1 MPMTRVVMPQLGESV
16 HEGTISKW
24 LVKPGDKVVE
34 FEPMLEVD
42 TDKVS
47 AEVPSPVTG
56 ILREILAKE
65 GETVQAGAEIAVV
78 EVGGDGETAAP
89 APTASEPK
97 KTETKKETPVA
108 ETAEAPAPA
117 PTASEPKKTETK
129 KATPAAETAE
139 PPAPAPTASEPKET
153 ETKKETP
160 VAETAEPPAPAP
172 ADGAAAVKAE
182 AAPAPEAKDES
193 PAEAPAPAPA
203 DGAAA
208 VKAEAAPAPEAK
220 DESPPEIPSP
230 AQEEG
235 PEPAP
240 PLATGEHRY
249 SPAVQMVA
257 SELKV
262 DLSKISGTGIG
273 GRVTKKDVQDFA
285 ASAKDAPTAPVAP
298 SAAAAAGQGDQVVQL
313 TRVRRLIAENM
324 SRSKSTI
331 PHAWQTQ
338 EADMSGVVA
347 NRAANKVAFQTQE
360 GFSLTY
366 LPYVMAAAV
375 SALRE
380 HREVNSTFNETEL
393 IVHRDINLG
402 VSVGLE
408 DTLVVP
414 VVRRAD
420 GLSIAGL
427 ARAVNDIATR
437 ARSKQ
442 LKADDLAG
450 ATFTVNNSGTFG
462 TLFSYSVI
470 NPGQAG
476 ILTMEAIVDRPMAV
490 GGMIGI
496 KPMMYL
502 CFSFDHRVLDGLQA
516 ARFLVSC
523 RKWLE
528 AVTVES
534 PIY

>member
-1 MPMTRVVMPQLGESV
+1 MAGTDKRVVMPQLGESV

-47 AEVPSPVTG
+47 AEVPAPVTG
-56 ILREILAKE
+56 ILKEILAKE

-78 EVGGDGETAAP
+78 EVGGDGAAPVEGNGQPANAEAKTEAKKPPAAPTIAAPEAPAPSAQPAKGAATPTPTPEAEAPEAPAAPAAP
-89 APTASEPK
+89 APA
-97 KTETKKETPVA
+97 
-108 ETAEAPAPA
+108 APAPA
-117 PTASEPKKTETK
+117 
-129 KATPAAETAE
+129 KAPAAAL
-139 PPAPAPTASEPKET
+139 
-153 ETKKETP
+153 
-160 VAETAEPPAPAP
+160 
-172 ADGAAAVKAE
+172 
-182 AAPAPEAKDES
+182 
-193 PAEAPAPAPA
+193 
-203 DGAAA
+203 
-208 VKAEAAPAPEAK
+208 
-220 DESPPEIPSP
+220 
-230 AQEEG
+230 EG
-235 PEPAP
+235 
-240 PLATGEHRY
+240 GEHRY
-249 SPAVQMVA
+249 SPAVQMAA

-262 DLSKISGTGIG
+262 DLSKIEGTGLG

-285 ASAKDAPTAPVAP
+285 AAAKAAPPAAKPATTATPLTP
-298 SAAAAAGQGDQVVQL
+298 GEGDEVVQL

-324 SRSKSTI
+324 TRSKTTI

-347 NRAANKVAFQTQE
+347 NRNANKAAFQQQE

-366 LPYVMAAAV
+366 LPYVMAATV

-380 HREVNSTFNETEL
+380 HREVNSTFHDTEL

-427 ARAVNDIATR
+427 ARAVNDIASR
-437 ARSKQ
+437 ARNKQ

-476 ILTMEAIVDRPMAV
+476 ILTMEAIVERPVAV
-490 GGMIGI
+490 KGMIGI

-502 CFSFDHRVLDGLQA
+502 CFSFDHRVLDGLQG

-528 AVTVES
+528 AVTAES

>member
-1 MPMTRVVMPQLGESV
+1 MAGKTTRVVMPQLGESV
-16 HEGTISKW
+16 HEGTISRW
-24 LVKPGDKVVE
+24 LVKPGDSVVE

-42 TDKVS
+42 TDKVN
-47 AEVPSPVTG
+47 AEVPAPVSG

-78 EVGGDGETAAP
+78 EIGGDAPPKVEAAAP
-89 APTASEPK
+89 PKVEAAAPSPPRGEGRGEGREPA
-97 KTETKKETPVA
+97 TPA
-108 ETAEAPAPA
+108 RGEGREPATPTPKAEAPKADTSTVEQE
-117 PTASEPKKTETK
+117 PT
-129 KATPAAETAE
+129 
-139 PPAPAPTASEPKET
+139 
-153 ETKKETP
+153 
-160 VAETAEPPAPAP
+160 
-172 ADGAAAVKAE
+172 
-182 AAPAPEAKDES
+182 
-193 PAEAPAPAPA
+193 
-203 DGAAA
+203 
-208 VKAEAAPAPEAK
+208 
-220 DESPPEIPSP
+220 SPPGGVAADLPGKR
-230 AQEEG
+230 AGEE
-235 PEPAP
+235 P
-240 PLATGEHRY
+240 HRY
-249 SPAVQMVA
+249 SPGVQMAA

-262 DLSKISGTGIG
+262 DLSQVTGTGLG
-273 GRVTKKDVQDFA
+273 GRITKKDVQDFA
-285 ASAKDAPTAPVAP
+285 ASAKAQPPPRAAP
-298 SAAAAAGQGDQVVQL
+298 SVPAATPGEGDQVVQL

-324 SRSKSTI
+324 ARSKSTI

-347 NRAANKVAFQTQE
+347 NRNAGKAAFQKQE

-366 LPYVMAAAV
+366 LPYVMAAAI

-380 HREVNSTFNETEL
+380 HPEVNSTFNETEL

-402 VSVGLE
+402 ISVGME
-408 DTLVVP
+408 DTLLVP

-427 ARAVNDIATR
+427 ARAVNDLATR
-437 ARSKQ
+437 ARAKQ
-442 LKADDLAG
+442 LKADELSG
-450 ATFTVNNSGTFG
+450 GTFTVNNSGTFG

-476 ILTMEAIVDRPMAV
+476 ILTMEAIVDRPVAV
-490 GGMIGI
+490 NGLIGI

-516 ARFLVSC
+516 ARFLTSC

-528 AVTVES
+528 AVDLEL

>member
-1 MPMTRVVMPQLGESV
+1 MAKTMRVVMPQLGESV

-42 TDKVS
+42 TDKVN
-47 AEVPSPVTG
+47 AEVPAPVSG
-56 ILREILAKE
+56 ILKEILAKE
-65 GETVQAGAEIAVV
+65 GQTVQAGAEIALV
-78 EVGGDGETAAP
+78 EVGAEGEVGASPEAP
-89 APTASEPK
+89 APTPTVPSPK
-97 KTETKKETPVA
+97 PLPEN
-108 ETAEAPAPA
+108 APPHPSLREDLPA
-117 PTASEPKKTETK
+117 KRGGEDI
-129 KATPAAETAE
+129 PA
-139 PPAPAPTASEPKET
+139 KR
-153 ETKKETP
+153 
-160 VAETAEPPAPAP
+160 
-172 ADGAAAVKAE
+172 G
-182 AAPAPEAKDES
+182 DEGV
-193 PAEAPAPAPA
+193 PAEM
-203 DGAAA
+203 DGGVA
-208 VKAEAAPAPEAK
+208 
-220 DESPPEIPSP
+220 
-230 AQEEG
+230 
-235 PEPAP
+235 
-240 PLATGEHRY
+240 HRY

-262 DLSKISGTGIG
+262 DLSKVTGTGMG
-273 GRVTKKDVQDFA
+273 GRVTKKDVQEFA
-285 ASAKDAPTAPVAP
+285 AKAR
-298 SAAAAAGQGDQVVQL
+298 SAAAAPAAPAAPPAAKPGEGDQVVQL

-324 SRSKSTI
+324 TRSKSTI

-347 NRAANKVAFQTQE
+347 NRSANKAAFQKQE

-366 LPYVMAAAV
+366 LPYVIAATV

-380 HREVNSTFNETEL
+380 HPEVNATFNETEL
-393 IVHRDINLG
+393 LVHRDINIG

-414 VVRRAD
+414 VIRRAD

-427 ARAVNDIATR
+427 ARAINDVAAR
-437 ARSKQ
+437 ARNKQ

-450 ATFTVNNSGTFG
+450 GTFTVNNSGTFG

-476 ILTMEAIVDRPMAV
+476 ILTMEAIVERPVAV
-490 GGMIGI
+490 DGMIGV

-516 ARFLVSC
+516 ARFLTSC

-528 AVTVES
+528 AVTVDS
-534 PIY
+534 PVY

>member
-1 MPMTRVVMPQLGESV
+1 MSKTTRVVMPQLGESV

-42 TDKVS
+42 TDKVN
-47 AEVPSPVTG
+47 AEVPAPVSG

-78 EVGGDGETAAP
+78 ETGGDGAAPAAP
-89 APTASEPK
+89 AP
-97 KTETKKETPVA
+97 KTE
-108 ETAEAPAPA
+108 APKP
-117 PTASEPKKTETK
+117 E
-129 KATPAAETAE
+129 ATPA
-139 PPAPAPTASEPKET
+139 PPVPTQ
-153 ETKKETP
+153 
-160 VAETAEPPAPAP
+160 
-172 ADGAAAVKAE
+172 
-182 AAPAPEAKDES
+182 
-193 PAEAPAPAPA
+193 
-203 DGAAA
+203 
-208 VKAEAAPAPEAK
+208 
-220 DESPPEIPSP
+220 PSP
-230 AQEEG
+230 GRAEE
-235 PEPAP
+235 P
-240 PLATGEHRY
+240 HRF
-249 SPAVQMVA
+249 SPGVQMA
-257 SELKV
+257 AEELKV
-262 DLSKISGTGIG
+262 DLSKVTGTGLG

-285 ASAKDAPTAPVAP
+285 ARSKAAAPAAAAPAPVAAP
-298 SAAAAAGQGDQVVQL
+298 AEGDQVVQL

-324 SRSKSTI
+324 TRAKQTI

-347 NRAANKVAFQTQE
+347 SRNANKAAFQKQE

-375 SALRE
+375 HGLRE
-380 HREVNSTFNETEL
+380 HPEVNSTFNETEL

-402 VSVGLE
+402 ISIGLE
-408 DTLVVP
+408 DTLLVP
-414 VVRRAD
+414 VVRKAD
-420 GLSIAGL
+420 SLSLAGL
-427 ARAVNDIATR
+427 ARAVNDLATR
-437 ARSKQ
+437 ARNKQ
-442 LKADDLAG
+442 LKADELAG

-476 ILTMEAIVDRPMAV
+476 ILTMEAIVDRPVAV
-490 GGMIGI
+490 EGMIGI

-516 ARFLVSC
+516 ARFLTSC
-523 RKWLE
+523 RKWLQ
-528 AVTVES
+528 AVTMET

>member
-1 MPMTRVVMPQLGESV
+1 MAAKTTRVVMPQLGESV

-42 TDKVS
+42 TDKVN
-47 AEVPSPVTG
+47 AEVPAPVSG

-78 EVGGDGETAAP
+78 ETGDGAVTA
-89 APTASEPK
+89 
-97 KTETKKETPVA
+97 TP
-108 ETAEAPAPA
+108 EAPAPA
-117 PTASEPKKTETK
+117 PKVAPPKAEPEQLLPTRGEVAPKASEGPK
-129 KATPAAETAE
+129 
-139 PPAPAPTASEPKET
+139 
-153 ETKKETP
+153 
-160 VAETAEPPAPAP
+160 
-172 ADGAAAVKAE
+172 AD
-182 AAPAPEAKDES
+182 S
-193 PAEAPAPAPA
+193 
-203 DGAAA
+203 
-208 VKAEAAPAPEAK
+208 
-220 DESPPEIPSP
+220 
-230 AQEEG
+230 G
-235 PEPAP
+235 P
-240 PLATGEHRY
+240 HRY
-249 SPAVQMVA
+249 SPGVQMAA

-262 DLSKISGTGIG
+262 DLAKVTGTGLG

-285 ASAKDAPTAPVAP
+285 AKAQAAPAAPAP
-298 SAAAAAGQGDQVVQL
+298 AAPARPGDGDQVVQL

-324 SRSKSTI
+324 TRSKQTI

-338 EADMSGVVA
+338 EVDMSGVVA
-347 NRAANKVAFQTQE
+347 NRNANKGLFQKQE

-366 LPYVMAAAV
+366 LPYVMAGTI

-380 HREVNSTFNETEL
+380 HPEVNSTFNETEL
-393 IVHRDINLG
+393 LVHRDINLG

-408 DTLVVP
+408 DTLLVP

-427 ARAVNDIATR
+427 ARALNDVATR
-437 ARSKQ
+437 ARNKQ
-442 LKADDLAG
+442 LKADDLSG
-450 ATFTVNNSGTFG
+450 GTFTVNNSGTFG

-476 ILTMEAIVDRPMAV
+476 ILTMEAIVERPMAV
-490 GGMIGI
+490 TGMIAI

-516 ARFLVSC
+516 ARFLTSC

-528 AVTVES
+528 AVTVET

>member
-1 MPMTRVVMPQLGESV
+1 MAKTTRVVMPQLGESV

-24 LVKPGDKVVE
+24 LVKVGDKVVE

-42 TDKVS
+42 TDKVN
-47 AEVPSPVTG
+47 AEVPAPVTG

-78 EVGGDGETAAP
+78 ELGANGADAADGKATA
-89 APTASEPK
+89 TQ
-97 KTETKKETPVA
+97 
-108 ETAEAPAPA
+108 EAPAPA
-117 PTASEPKKTETK
+117 PPVETPKAAAEAKTA
-129 KATPAAETAE
+129 PAAAPKAAE
-139 PPAPAPTASEPKET
+139 AQPAA
-153 ETKKETP
+153 
-160 VAETAEPPAPAP
+160 
-172 ADGAAAVKAE
+172 AAAVSE
-182 AAPAPEAKDES
+182 ETPATKLES
-193 PAEAPAPAPA
+193 
-203 DGAAA
+203 
-208 VKAEAAPAPEAK
+208 
-220 DESPPEIPSP
+220 
-230 AQEEG
+230 
-235 PEPAP
+235 
-240 PLATGEHRY
+240 GEHRY
-249 SPAVQMVA
+249 SPAVQMQA

-262 DLSKISGTGIG
+262 DLSKVAGTGLG
-273 GRVTKKDVQDFA
+273 GRVTKKDVQEFA
-285 ASAKDAPTAPVAP
+285 ARPKAAP
-298 SAAAAAGQGDQVVQL
+298 AAATPAPQKPGEGDQIVPL

-324 SRSKSTI
+324 VRSKTTI

-347 NRAANKVAFQTQE
+347 NRAANKAAFQKQE

-366 LPYVMAAAV
+366 LPYVVAAAA

-380 HREVNSTFNETEL
+380 HPQVNATFNETE
-393 IVHRDINLG
+393 IIIHRDLNVGI
-402 VSVGLE
+402 SVGLE
-408 DTLVVP
+408 DTLIVP
-414 VVRRAD
+414 VIRRAD
-420 GLSIAGL
+420 GLSLAGL
-427 ARAVNDIATR
+427 ARAINDVATR
-437 ARSKQ
+437 ARNKQ

-476 ILTMEAIVDRPMAV
+476 ILTMEAIVDRPVAV
-490 GGMIGI
+490 NGMIGI

-516 ARFLVSC
+516 ARFLTSC

>member
-1 MPMTRVVMPQLGESV
+1 MANTTRVVMPQLGESV

-24 LVKPGDKVVE
+24 LVKVGDKVVE

-42 TDKVS
+42 TDKVN
-47 AEVPSPVTG
+47 AEVPAPVTG

-78 EVGGDGETAAP
+78 EVGSEGADGANGKASVTSKAPPPAAAAAPPTSGPEKAAVQKAAP
-89 APTASEPK
+89 AQPPQEP
-97 KTETKKETPVA
+97 
-108 ETAEAPAPA
+108 PAQ
-117 PTASEPKKTETK
+117 
-129 KATPAAETAE
+129 PAAEDE
-139 PPAPAPTASEPKET
+139 P
-153 ETKKETP
+153 
-160 VAETAEPPAPAP
+160 
-172 ADGAAAVKAE
+172 AAA
-182 AAPAPEAKDES
+182 APVQKTEQAPVTLE
-193 PAEAPAPAPA
+193 
-203 DGAAA
+203 
-208 VKAEAAPAPEAK
+208 
-220 DESPPEIPSP
+220 
-230 AQEEG
+230 
-235 PEPAP
+235 
-240 PLATGEHRY
+240 TGEHRY
-249 SPAVQMVA
+249 SPAVQMQA

-262 DLSKISGTGIG
+262 DLSKVTGTGIG

-285 ASAKDAPTAPVAP
+285 SRAKAAP
-298 SAAAAAGQGDQVVQL
+298 SAAAPAPAVTPGQGDEVVQL
-313 TRVRRLIAENM
+313 TRIRRLIAENM
-324 SRSKSTI
+324 VRSKTTI

-347 NRAANKVAFQTQE
+347 NRAANKAAFQKQE

-366 LPYVMAAAV
+366 LPYVMAATA

-380 HREVNSTFNETEL
+380 HRQVNATFNETEL
-393 IVHRDINLG
+393 IIHRDINLG
-402 VSVGLE
+402 ISVGLE
-408 DTLVVP
+408 DTLIVP

-427 ARAVNDIATR
+427 GRAVNDIASR
-437 ARSKQ
+437 AKNKQ

-476 ILTMEAIVDRPMAV
+476 ILTMEAIVERPVAID
-490 GGMIGI
+490 GMIGI

-516 ARFLVSC
+516 ARFLTSC

-528 AVTVES
+528 AVTAES
-534 PIY
+534 PVY